1 MFFTEFNNMNFSLP
15 TENGYFMYSKSGCKY
30 CRMAK
35 ALLPNVTVVNID
47 EHIKTDK
54 AKCLD
59 QISTVAEVEIT
70 TFPVIFFNEI
80 FVGGFTESKEH
91 LSLRG

>member
-1 MFFTEFNNMNFSLP
+1 MDFSLP
-15 TENGYFMYSKSGCKY
+15 TKSGYFMYSKSGCKF

-47 EHIKTDK
+47 QYIEAGK

-80 FVGGFTESKEH
+80 FIGVFTESKEH
-91 LSLRG
+91 LSLRE

>member
-1 MFFTEFNNMNFSLP
+1 MDFYLP
-15 TENGYFMYSKSGCKY
+15 TKSGYFMYSKSGCKF

-47 EHIKTDK
+47 QYIEAGK

-80 FVGGFTESKEH
+80 FIGGFTESKEH
-91 LSLRG
+91 LSLRE

>member
-1 MFFTEFNNMNFSLP
+1 MNFSLP
-15 TENGYFMYSKSGCKY
+15 TENGYFMYSKSGCKF
-30 CRMAK
+30 CKMAK
-35 ALLPNVTVVNID
+35 ELLPDVTVVNVD
-47 EHIKTDK
+47 EQIKTDK

-80 FVGGFTESKEH
+80 FIGGYTESKEH
-91 LSLRG
+91 LSMME

>member
-1 MFFTEFNNMNFSLP
+1 MDFSLP
-15 TENGYFMYSKSGCKY
+15 TKSGYFMYSKSGCKF

-47 EHIKTDK
+47 QYIEAGK

-80 FVGGFTESKEH
+80 FIGGFTESKEH
-91 LSLRG
+91 LSLRE

>member
-1 MFFTEFNNMNFSLP
+1 MNFSLP
-15 TENGYFMYSKSGCKY
+15 TKSGYFMYSKSGCKY

-80 FVGGFTESKEH
+80 FIGGFTESEEH
-91 LSLRG
+91 LNMMENFY